1 VRPRKEEMA
10 AAVARPQMAR
20 RHPPLRGEASL
31 LKIGIDRCGEKISI
45 YFDFVIIAFNVEV
58 CWAPVARKI
67 RQERKIY
74 PFRSKGDM
82 VPARRAQVDE

>member
-1 VRPRKEEMA
+1 VLE
-10 AAVARPQMAR
+10 V
-20 RHPPLRGEASL
+20 
-31 LKIGIDRCGEKISI
+31 DVNRCGEKSSI

-58 CWAPVARKI
+58 CEVPAPRKI

-82 VPARRAQVDE
+82 IPARRAQVDE